1 MISSCPECGA
11 AGVPL
16 IFGLPAGEAQ
26 AAARH
31 GELALGGC
39 TTPLDPPNRQC
50 PQGHRWIDPD
60 EIAWDEQ
67 LLAVLVAHGYPE
79 D

>member
-1 MISSCPECGA
+1 MICSCPECGA

-16 IFGLPAGEAQ
+16 IFGLPAAEAQ
-26 AAARH
+26 AAASH

-39 TTPLDPPNRQC
+39 LMPVQPPNWQC
-50 PQGHRWIDPD
+50 PRGHRWRDAD
-60 EIAWDEQ
+60 ETAWDER

>member
-1 MISSCPECGA
+1 MSSSCPECGA
-11 AGVPL
+11 PGVPL
-16 IFGLPAGEAQ
+16 IFGLPVAEAQ

-39 TTPLDPPNRQC
+39 TMPVRPPNWQC
-50 PQGHRWIDPD
+50 PRGHRWRDAD
-60 EIAWDEQ
+60 QVAWDER

>member
-1 MISSCPECGA
+1 MILSCPECGA

-16 IFGLPAGEAQ
+16 IFGLPVPEARE
-26 AAARH
+26 AAEN

-39 TTPLDPPNRQC
+39 LMPTQPPNWQC
-50 PQGHRWIDPD
+50 SAGHQWRDAD
-60 EIAWDEQ
+60 ETAWDEQ
-67 LLAVLVAHGYPE
+67 LLTVLAAHGYPT